1 MNTNRIKQQ
10 WVVILSSLTLLLTA
24 CNEHE
29 LPAPPAAGGK
39 TLCFAVSEANTK
51 MTYNGISTSF
61 EDNDTIGCIITI
73 DGSYAANSAW
83 HYNKESGM
91 LIFDYIWENVKNQWG
106 GTSDK
111 MSRRF
116 YDNDKEDNALII
128 NRTNINNSQAT
139 DEYITLKKEGIY
151 NFYFYYPHVA
161 NDLLEIDSKQATENY
176 QKLIYPNILSANPTT
191 PDNKY
196 YEWYLI
202 GEAKK
207 EGKEAGQYYNPDQ
220 LFSSYTW
227 TEFPCF
233 VNHTQT
239 SKAQINN
246 SDFLWISRE
255 GITKGYDQ
263 TVNLI
268 FQKKMATV
276 EVVSDTPLT
285 DVYFQAKTAESLRRG
300 KEINLNT
307 GELIDYTISPS
318 NNPTFCEKNCYF
330 TADEYILPYDN
341 SDGAGTDYRI
351 VLPPQEAF
359 PCNLTFTLQGTAHT
373 IDLSTQIN
381 SLAEGTLYVIHINS
395 RGESTLEIV
404 DWQNEHY
411 EILTPTDN
419 NITTD

>member
-10 WVVILSSLTLLLTA
+10 WVVVLSSLTLLLTA

-39 TLCFAVSEANTK
+39 MLCFAVSEANTK
-51 MTYNGISTSF
+51 MTYNGIRTSF
-61 EDNDTIGCIITI
+61 DDNDTIGCIITI
-73 DGSYAANSAW
+73 KNGDNDEVINSAW

-91 LIFDYIWENVKNQWG
+91 LIFDYIWGIKTNQWY
-106 GTSDK
+106 
-111 MSRRF
+111 MSRIF
-116 YDNDKEDNALII
+116 YDDNGNNNDLI
-128 NRTNINNSQAT
+128 NRANTSTSAT
-139 DEYITLKKEGIY
+139 DGYIELLRETGTY
-151 NFYFYYPHVA
+151 NFYFYYPYVA
-161 NDLLEIDSKQATENY
+161 NDLLEIDSKQATEDY
-176 QKLIYPNILSANPTT
+176 QELNYPNILSAYPTT
-191 PDNKY
+191 TDNKY
-196 YEWYLI
+196 SEWYLI
-202 GEAKK
+202 GEAK
-207 EGKEAGQYYNPDQ
+207 EVGSSGQSWSK
-220 LFSSYTW
+220 LFTSYTW
-227 TEFPCF
+227 TAYPCF
-233 VNHTQT
+233 VNHTQ
-239 SKAQINN
+239 KKQAQINN

-285 DVYFQAKTAESLRRG
+285 NVYFQAKAAESLRRG
-300 KEINLNT
+300 KEINLST
-307 GELIDYTISPS
+307 GELTDYT
-318 NNPTFCEKNCYF
+318 NPTYDWEASFFQKNRYF
-330 TADEYILPYDN
+330 TADEHILPYDN
-341 SDGAGTDYRI
+341 SAGAGTDYRI

-381 SLAEGTLYVIHINS
+381 RLAEGTLYVIHINS

-419 NITTD
+419 ITTD